1 MALLVR
7 RVPANELVA
16 SVGEPNQP
24 PDRLLILPISQPHSL
39 TRFEPGAR
47 RDQAKVT
54 RPNAGRDHRVT
65 RHPQVERVRV
75 RQVNGCWCPV
85 GVMRLRQVALRRAGY
100 EVADRQPHP
109 RREAS
114 QRDRRDLRVGRVG
127 KLLVSLF
134 GDLVVGFFSKPL
146 VRSDRLW
153 TKADVEIH
161 AEGFTDLGHAL
172 EGRGAATQDS
182 ADCVSVEVGRAGGPD
197 RRHPSR
203 TKCLLNQRAKF
214 CLRHRHKIEDRPPP
228 EWPSSRRSERPYC
241 PENRSRWGV
250 AGLLTRKSRIRYSVV
265 TEVLLLTRGQDHL
278 ALGCRRQDPTGVLA

>member
-1 MALLVR
+1 MHGQHHASVDDVRAHPLLGHHRLMALLVR

-16 SVGEPNQP
+16 SAGEPNQP
-24 PDRLLILPISQPHSL
+24 PDRLLILPISKPHSL
-39 TRFEPGAR
+39 TRFEPDAR

-100 EVADRQPHP
+100 EIADRQPHP

-134 GDLVVGFFSKPL
+134 GGGGRVTCRLKGDQRVEAHPVVGIFPL
-146 VRSDRLW
+146 LPDDDRGGARQRAGHYASD
-153 TKADVEIH
+153 DP
-161 AEGFTDLGHAL
+161 
-172 EGRGAATQDS
+172 
-182 ADCVSVEVGRAGGPD
+182 DCVAKPVTQEQARITLCARGGSGQETAERGECTRWLRPLA
-197 RRHPSR
+197 
-203 TKCLLNQRAKF
+203 TINQ
-214 CLRHRHKIEDRPPP
+214 
-228 EWPSSRRSERPYC
+228 
-241 PENRSRWGV
+241 
-250 AGLLTRKSRIRYSVV
+250 
-265 TEVLLLTRGQDHL
+265 
-278 ALGCRRQDPTGVLA
+278 